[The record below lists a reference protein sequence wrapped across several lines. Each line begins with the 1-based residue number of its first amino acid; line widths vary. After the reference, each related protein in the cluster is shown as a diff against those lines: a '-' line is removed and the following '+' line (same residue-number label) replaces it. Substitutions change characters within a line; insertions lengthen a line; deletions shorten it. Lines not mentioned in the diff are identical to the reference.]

1 MNRFTR
7 ISLLALYMFI
17 IGGIGSVVFQAYI
30 LPKAS
35 SSTMLSKLKLFKKAS
50 ENVTIVNKTEQVVV
64 KEDDSISK
72 VASQAGA
79 AVVNITS
86 VSEKN
91 KSLFNPMSGIK
102 NGTGIVLTSDGMI
115 VTYRTAISE
124 TDSIYKILS
133 FNGSSFDAKLVGID
147 EFTNLAF
154 LKIDTSNLSVISFAN
169 SDDFHPGKGL
179 IAIGNS
185 FEDYQNRYSAGI
197 LSNIDKTFNI
207 GGKTLSLSEK
217 LEGVFETDILNQEDY
232 LGGPIT
238 NYNGEL
244 VGIIGSLTI
253 DSKEKFFQIPSNV
266 IKNSMDLAIK
276 NELGNRPYLGIYYL
290 PISKVYAIANN
301 LNRDKGALIYS
312 PSGKQGLAII
322 AGSPAEKAGLKI
334 NDVITFVSDNEIN
347 LDNSLSNLLSQ
358 YKKGDL
364 VELTVIRDG
373 QEMKVRVQL

>member
-1 MNRFTR
+1 M
-7 ISLLALYMFI
+7 ALYMFI

-35 SSTMLSKLKLFKKAS
+35 SSTTFSKLKLFKKAS
-50 ENVTIVNKTEQVVV
+50 ENITIVNKTEQVVV

-72 VASQAGA
+72 IASQAGA

-86 VSEKN
+86 ISEKN
-91 KSLFNPMSGIK
+91 KSPLNPMSGIK
-102 NGTGIVLTSDGMI
+102 NGTGIVVTSDGLI
-115 VTYRTAISE
+115 ATYRTAINE
-124 TDSIYKILS
+124 TDSVYKVFS
-133 FNGSSFDAKLVGID
+133 FNGSSFDAKLIGID

-197 LSNIDKTFNI
+197 LSNIDRTFNI

-217 LEGVFETDILNQEDY
+217 LEGIFETDILNQEDY
-232 LGGPIT
+232 LGGPII

-253 DSKEKFFQIPSNV
+253 DSKTKFFQIPSNT
-266 IKNSMDLAIK
+266 IRTSMDLAIK
-276 NELGNRPYLGIYYL
+276 NELSSRPQIGIYYL
-290 PISKVYAIANN
+290 SISKAYAIANN

-312 PSGKQGLAII
+312 PSGKQGLAILS
-322 AGSPAEKAGLKI
+322 GSPAEKAGLKI
-334 NDVITFVSDNEIN
+334 NDIITFIGEKEIN
-347 LDNSLSNLLSQ
+347 LDNPLSNLLSQ
-358 YKKGDL
+358 YKKGNL
-364 VELTVIRDG
+364 VDLTVIRDG
-373 QEMKVRVQL
+373 QEMKMKVQL

>member
-1 MNRFTR
+1 
-7 ISLLALYMFI
+7 MFI

-35 SSTMLSKLKLFKKAS
+35 SSEVLSKLKLFKKAS
-50 ENVTIVNKTEQVVV
+50 ENVTIVNKTEQVII

-72 VASQAGA
+72 IASQAGA

-91 KSLFNPMSGIK
+91 KSLLNPMSGIK
-102 NGTGIVLTSDGMI
+102 NGTGIVVTSDGLI
-115 VTYRTAISE
+115 ATYRTAINE
-124 TDSIYKILS
+124 FDSTYKVFS
-133 FNGSSFDAKLVGID
+133 FNGSSFDAKLIGID

-169 SDDFHPGKGL
+169 SDDLHPGKGL
-179 IAIGNS
+179 IAIRNS
-185 FEDYQNRYSAGI
+185 FEDYQNKYSAGI

-217 LEGVFETDILNQEDY
+217 LEGVFETDIFNQEDC
-232 LGGPIT
+232 LGGPII

-253 DSKEKFFQIPSNV
+253 DNKTKFFQIPSNAV
-266 IKNSMDLAIK
+266 RSSMDLAIK
-276 NELGNRPYLGIYYL
+276 NELGSRSQIGIYYL
-290 PISKVYAIANN
+290 PISKAYAVANN

-312 PSGKQGLAII
+312 PSGKQGLAILS
-322 AGSPAEKAGLKI
+322 GSPAEKAGLKI
-334 NDVITFVSDNEIN
+334 NDIITFVGDKEIN
-347 LDNSLSNLLSQ
+347 LDNPLSNLFGQ
-358 YKKGDL
+358 HKKGDL

-373 QEMKVRVQL
+373 QEMKASVNL

>member
-1 MNRFTR
+1 MNRVTK
-7 ISLLALYMFI
+7 ILLLSFYMFV

-30 LPKAS
+30 IPKAS
-35 SSTMLSKLKLFKKAS
+35 TNTMLSKLKIFKRAS

-64 KEDDSISK
+64 EEDDSISK
-72 VASQAGA
+72 IASQAGA

-86 VSEKN
+86 ISEKN
-91 KSLFNPMSGIK
+91 KSLVNPLGGIK
-102 NGTGIVLTSDGMI
+102 NGTGIIITSDGLI
-115 VTYRTAISE
+115 ITYRTAITE
-124 TDSIYKILS
+124 ADSIYKAFL
-133 FNGSSFDAKLVGID
+133 FNGSSFDAKLVGVD

-169 SDDFHPGKGL
+169 SDDFYPGKGL

-217 LEGVFETDILNQEDY
+217 LEGVFETDILNQGDY
-232 LGGPIT
+232 LGGPII

-253 DSKEKFFQIPSNV
+253 DNQEKFFQVSSNV
-266 IKNSMDLAIK
+266 IRKSMDLAIE
-276 NELGNRPYLGIYYL
+276 NGLGTRPYLGIYYL
-290 PISKVYAIANN
+290 PISKAYAIANN
-301 LNRDKGALIYS
+301 LNHDKGALIYS

-322 AGSPAEKAGLKI
+322 SGSPAEKAGLKI
-334 NDVITFVSDNEIN
+334 NDIIVAVDSKEVN
-347 LDNSLSNLLSQ
+347 LDNPLSDLLSQ
-358 YKKGDL
+358 HKKGDQI
-364 VELTVIRDG
+364 ELTLIRNE
-373 QEMKVRVQL
+373 QEVKTKVQL